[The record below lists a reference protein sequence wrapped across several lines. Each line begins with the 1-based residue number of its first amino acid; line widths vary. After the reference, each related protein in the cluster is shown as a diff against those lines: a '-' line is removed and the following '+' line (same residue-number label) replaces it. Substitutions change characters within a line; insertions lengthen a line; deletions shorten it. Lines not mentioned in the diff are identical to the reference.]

1 MVNAMLIEF
10 RVRNFRSLRDEQ
22 VLSLV
27 AAPDKSLRETNT
39 VPSGI
44 TAAPL
49 LLRSAVIYGPN
60 AGGKSNILK
69 AIQFMRGVVVESASL
84 IQPGQTFNAQPF
96 RLDSLSEGSGTG
108 FEATFILDGVRYQ
121 YGFELNA
128 QRITEEY
135 LLVYKAFKP
144 QQWFKR
150 HYDPTTDKDHY
161 EFSSGLKG
169 PKSVWESATRPNS
182 LFLSMAVQLNSTQL
196 RPIFDWFNSQLTIFN
211 EISPLNPQFSVD
223 MLRESERK
231 QSICNFLTADDI
243 SIADINI
250 ITRKVPGQSVH
261 FDIAA
266 NKTEVRNEEQEIN
279 ELQFHHK
286 TENGKAVFGINDESL
301 GTQRLL
307 FLAGPILDILRKG
320 LTLIV
325 DELDSSLHSLLVRR
339 LVELFHTPS
348 LNTKGAQ
355 LIFTTHDTSL
365 LAPELFRRDQIWL
378 VEKDRDQASLL
389 YPLSDF
395 SPRKN
400 EALESGYLSGRYG
413 ALPFLKDW
421 SM

>member
-144 QQWFKR
+144 QQW
-150 HYDPTTDKDHY
+150 
-161 EFSSGLKG
+161 
-169 PKSVWESATRPNS
+169 
-182 LFLSMAVQLNSTQL
+182 Q
-196 RPIFDWFNSQLTIFN
+196 
-211 EISPLNPQFSVD
+211 
-223 MLRESERK
+223 
-231 QSICNFLTADDI
+231 
-243 SIADINI
+243 
-250 ITRKVPGQSVH
+250 
-261 FDIAA
+261 
-266 NKTEVRNEEQEIN
+266 
-279 ELQFHHK
+279 
-286 TENGKAVFGINDESL
+286 
-301 GTQRLL
+301 
-307 FLAGPILDILRKG
+307 AG
-320 LTLIV
+320 
-325 DELDSSLHSLLVRR
+325 LDSRAH
-339 LVELFHTPS
+339 P
-348 LNTKGAQ
+348 
-355 LIFTTHDTSL
+355 
-365 LAPELFRRDQIWL
+365 
-378 VEKDRDQASLL
+378 
-389 YPLSDF
+389 
-395 SPRKN
+395 
-400 EALESGYLSGRYG
+400 
-413 ALPFLKDW
+413 
-421 SM
+421 